1 MMSMASQKLEG
12 KRILSESRR
21 NPVKSIKSPDGD
33 IIDCIHIAHQ
43 PAFDHLLLKNHTIQ
57 MAPNYHP
64 EILLDKSK
72 MSNFELQ
79 RKHHTRP
86 IAQLWQLNGK
96 CPKGT
101 IPIRRTKKG
110 DFLRARSI
118 LRLPTGRLPRF
129 RFPWRPRTAPVKNS
143 ATYEYAYAFVQSKE
157 YLGTKA
163 TINLWQP
170 QIDDEDQGGSSLSGV
185 GVVGGPS
192 TRELNSIEA
201 GWIVNPE
208 RFGDN
213 RTRLYTCWTSDGYRS
228 TGCYNLFC
236 SGFVQT
242 SNEIALGASLSPTS
256 VYNGSQYNIS
266 IFIWKDPNQT
276 LWWLQYQNKTI
287 GYWPT
292 SLFKYLVHNASAI
305 IWGGVVSNGKG
316 DGLNSTTQ
324 MGSGHFP
331 EEGYQRAS
339 YFRNLQILNG
349 SNTLVTPD
357 DMITTVA
364 NQPNCY
370 GILLGNNTDWGDY
383 FYYGGPGKNPKCP

>member
-1 MMSMASQKLEG
+1 MASQKLEV

-101 IPIRRTKKG
+101 IPIRRTKKD

-129 RFPWRPRTAPVKNS
+129 RFRWRPRTAPVKNS

-213 RTRLYTCWTSDGYRS
+213 RTRLYTYWTSDGYQS

-266 IFIWKDPNQT
+266 ILIWKDPDQT
-276 LWWLQYQNKTI
+276 VWWLQYQNKTI

-349 SNTLVTPD
+349 SNTLLPP
-357 DMITTVA
+357 DMITTVS